1 MNSTTIGALWIV
13 SGTAMIALSD
23 NFVTGVSRELGLFQF
38 HALRSVMVVPVAA
51 AFAALTGQGRSLRP
65 RNPGPVMVRSLF
77 GTLALFMYFAA
88 LPAVGIAQTAAG
100 FFTSPIWVVLLSA
113 LIFRERIGPRRIAG
127 VALGFVG
134 VCLVLGLGAGPVRP
148 MSLVAVGGGMAW
160 ALNVIWT
167 RRYCGTDTAV
177 CLAVWQFVALAA
189 AGIAGQALVP
199 WLGVVLAGVPGTG
212 FATMAWQPVNWATAG
227 ALFLIGISGIS
238 STACMAQG
246 YRMGQASIMGLFD
259 FSFLFWA
266 PLFAW
271 LLWGDTVSP
280 RMALGMGLIVAAG
293 GLAIWSGAR
302 RPRRV

>member
-23 NFVTGVSRELGLFQF
+23 NFVTGISRDLGLFQF
-38 HALRSVMVVPVAA
+38 HALRSAMVVPVAA
-51 AFAALTGQGRSLRP
+51 GFAALTGQGRSLRP
-65 RNPGPVMVRSLF
+65 ANPGPVMVRSLF
-77 GTLALFMYFAA
+77 GTLGLFMYFAA

-100 FFTSPIWVVLLSA
+100 FFTSPIWVVVLSA

-134 VCLVLGLGAGPVRP
+134 VCLVLGLGAEPLRP
-148 MSLVAVGGGMAW
+148 MSVVAVFGGVCW
-160 ALNVIWT
+160 AMNVIWT

-177 CLAVWQFVALAA
+177 CLAVWQFLALGA
-189 AGIAGQALVP
+189 AGIIGQALVP
-199 WLGVVLAGVPGTG
+199 WLGAVLEGVPGTG
-212 FATMAWQPVNWATAG
+212 FATMPWQPVAWATAG
-227 ALFLIGISGIS
+227 AVFLIGISGIT

-246 YRMGQASIMGLFD
+246 YKMGAASVMGLFD

-280 RMALGMGLIVAAG
+280 RMALGMGLIVVAG

-302 RPRRV
+302 SASPA

>member
-13 SGTAMIALSD
+13 GGTAMIAMSD
-23 NFVTGVSRELGLFQF
+23 NFVTGVSRDLGLFQF
-38 HALRSVMVVPVAA
+38 HALRSAMVVPVAA

-65 RNPGPVMVRSLF
+65 VNPRPVMVRSLF
-77 GTLALFMYFAA
+77 GTLALFLYFAA

-100 FFTSPIWVVLLSA
+100 FFTSPIWVVVLSA
-113 LIFRERIGPRRIAG
+113 LAFGERIGPRRIAG

-148 MSLVAVGGGMAW
+148 MALVAVGGGVAW

-167 RRYCGTDTAV
+167 RRYCGTDTAI

-199 WLGVVLAGVPGTG
+199 WLAAVLEGVPGAG
-212 FATMAWQPVNWATAG
+212 FATMPWQPIAWATAG
-227 ALFLIGISGIS
+227 AVFLIGLSGIT

-293 GLAIWSGAR
+293 GLAIWSGTRSTSPA
-302 RPRRV
+302 